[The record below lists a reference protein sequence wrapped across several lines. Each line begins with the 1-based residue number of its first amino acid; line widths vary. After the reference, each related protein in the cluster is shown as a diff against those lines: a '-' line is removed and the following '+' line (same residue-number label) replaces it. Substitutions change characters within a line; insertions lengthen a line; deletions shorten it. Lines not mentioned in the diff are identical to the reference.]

1 MLVTVANAAVPDRF
15 WQHRRLERCRCGVCV
30 DCGACREVL
39 DTVDEKSASIAV
51 TGKRPR
57 LNH

>member
-15 WQHRRLERCRCGVCV
+15 WQHRRLERCQCGVCV

-51 TGKRPR
+51 TGSGQD
-57 LNH
+57 